1 VRIAFVFLFVACIAA
16 EPARE
21 PGASDR
27 RAADRLDDLVRQSPF
42 VPSSG
47 AVRGEASR
55 GELELRGVVWD
66 RGSLRFSIFDRGTG
80 ESTWTRIDEEGL
92 PFRARSFDREK
103 DTLTLEYQGRVIVLE
118 LAEPQLSETQGPIE
132 PAGNAPPLPMNLGP
146 GGTVNPPGQPGGLP
160 APATQ
165 PGNGA
170 NDSQQLQQ
178 MADEV
183 RRRRGV
189 GPPPEP
195 PKN

>member
-1 VRIAFVFLFVACIAA
+1 MRILAAFLWVAGVAA
-16 EPARE
+16 EPAR
-21 PGASDR
+21 PPVAG
-27 RAADRLDDLVRQSPF
+27 DRLDELVRQSPF
-42 VPSSG
+42 IPAGG

-66 RGSLRFSIFDRGTG
+66 GAALRFSIFDRGTG

-103 DTLTLEYQGRVIVLE
+103 DTLTLEYQGRVLTLE
-118 LAEPQLSETQGPIE
+118 LAESQLSETQGPSE
-132 PAGNAPPLPMNLGP
+132 PQGQGPPLPTNVGP
-146 GGTVNPPGQPGGLP
+146 GGAVVPPGQPGGLP

-165 PGNGA
+165 PGSGT